1 MGNKKVTNINYSKA
15 KDSGKN
21 RKKITNGQN
30 TRTADAQY
38 KLKNLSLSYNVNSK
52 DGKSTLKIDLTTGI
66 SVKFYQGL
74 SANKGSAGGRG
85 ALMTINIGSKG
96 TLREFINNIFP
107 NPMDNNRY
115 DFYNYIA
122 HEGANQD

>member
-1 MGNKKVTNINYSKA
+1 MGNKKVTNVNYSRA
-15 KDSGKN
+15 RDNGKK
-21 RKKITNGQN
+21 RKKITSGRN

-74 SANKGSAGGRG
+74 GKSKGSAGRQG
-85 ALMTINIGSKG
+85 ALMTVNIGSRG

-107 NPMDNNRY
+107 SLMDTNRY
-115 DFYNYIA
+115 DLYNYIA
-122 HEGANQD
+122 HEGANQT